1 MQAVKGPDGFILLND
16 HSGYWLW
23 NGLGWGNSKELGWEP
38 GWRERSNG
46 VTTLGLQNA
55 RSEWHLTS
63 FKEHLLS
70 TQLEVELTIQL

>member
-1 MQAVKGPDGFILLND
+1 MQTGKGPNGFILLNN

-23 NGLGWGNSKELGWEP
+23 NGLGSGNSREPGWEP

-46 VTTLGLQNA
+46 VTTHGLQNA
-55 RSEWHLTS
+55 RSEWHLTI

-70 TQLEVELTIQL
+70 TQSEVDLKIQL